1 MELPSVPI
9 HSVWTDCVATW
20 MRLPA
25 VLPVYLFASLSVYSD
40 HEGAPR
46 HSGAAEGRYRPLNY
60 RHFTGMRASEL
71 RGLTWADVDLD
82 KAKIHV
88 RQRADKYHVI
98 GMPKSG
104 VGQRT
109 TPLTPGSE
117 YALRMALGL
126 SHG

>member
-1 MELPSVPI
+1 
-9 HSVWTDCVATW
+9 
-20 MRLPA
+20 
-25 VLPVYLFASLSVYSD
+25 
-40 HEGAPR
+40 
-46 HSGAAEGRYRPLNY
+46 
-60 RHFTGMRASEL
+60 MRASEL
-71 RGLTWADVDLD
+71 RGSS
-82 KAKIHV
+82 INENRV
-88 RQRADKYHVI
+88 RQLADKYHVI